1 MIRRMAALF
10 DTLAA
15 GDALEAAGMDRRT
28 ARACAAQ
35 IHAAVSTGE
44 AVTRPEP
51 ETALAALETELV
63 DRLAKMERILVD
75 RISETERVL
84 GDRLAEMER
93 RLAAL
98 LWRLFGGGVAL
109 AGLVVAVLKLLP

>member
-1 MIRRMAALF
+1 MRWKPPEWTGAPPAPVPRRSTRRSAPARPLPGPNWRRP
-10 DTLAA
+10 LAA
-15 GDALEAAGMDRRT
+15 
-28 ARACAAQ
+28 Q
-35 IHAAVSTGE
+35 K
-44 AVTRPEP
+44 
-51 ETALAALETELV
+51 TELV

-98 LWRLFGGGVAL
+98 LWRLFGGMVAL

>member
-15 GDALEAAGMDRRT
+15 SDALEAAGMDRRT

-44 AVTRPEP
+44 AVTRPEL
-51 ETALAALETELV
+51 EAALAVQKTELV
-63 DRLAKMERILVD
+63 DRIA
-75 RISETERVL
+75 ETERGL
-84 GDRLAEMER
+84 LDRIAETER

-98 LWRLFGGGVAL
+98 LWRLFGGMVAL